1 MQNFIHCPTKPRFT
15 TPHQLR
21 SYTLLGL
28 NDAQMNTRHS
38 FFVQNYFIYI
48 HTFLDFF
55 PPRLKNSFYLFFYHN
70 SLKIHFN
77 FRKKYLHTLVHI
89 SFALLQCLCCCWHL
103 HIALIRKNANAYK
116 VRKRLHASSVARTL
130 TDFYT
135 HTNIHTPYMNNVQ
148 KFYISLC
155 VYVCIKSKPQ
165 AQLLLQKPICS
176 CPFNR
181 QNA

>member
-1 MQNFIHCPTKPRFT
+1 
-15 TPHQLR
+15 
-21 SYTLLGL
+21 
-28 NDAQMNTRHS
+28 MNTRHS

-155 VYVCIKSKPQ
+155 VCVYVCIKLSHKHSYCCKSRS
-165 AQLLLQKPICS
+165 AVALLTAKTLKSLEKFIRKLNDLS
-176 CPFNR
+176 NL
-181 QNA
+181 